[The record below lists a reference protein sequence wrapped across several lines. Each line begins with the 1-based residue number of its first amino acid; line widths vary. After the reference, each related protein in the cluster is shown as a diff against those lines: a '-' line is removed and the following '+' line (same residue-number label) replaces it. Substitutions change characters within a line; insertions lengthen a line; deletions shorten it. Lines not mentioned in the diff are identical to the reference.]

1 MSAATNS
8 EIRSDLESL
17 ARVWALS
24 GPLRG
29 KVAAGIGYKFLQS
42 ACLGIAFGAVI
53 WVVNKTAGPESL
65 TMADIWWVTG
75 LMVISL
81 AGQTLFGFLSV
92 SNSWIASYETAGR
105 IRLTIMDHLALL
117 PMRFHLSRHQGDTV
131 TALTADMQMIESF
144 MSDALPRIAQA
155 FGLPLIVLGFLF
167 WQDWQVG
174 LVGLASIVIALPV
187 FLWSSRR
194 LAKLGI
200 RRQDTQAEAG
210 ARMIE
215 YAQGI
220 SVIRAFNRIAK
231 GQESFGEG
239 LKAFRDISIKMVAEL
254 TAPLVL
260 FGMILMLGAPLVI
273 GIAGSRH
280 IGGDTEVGTLLSSL
294 VVIFALYAPLL
305 GLIGVMELTRIADAS
320 LTRIDRIISAK
331 PLPAPK
337 AAETPDGFD
346 LVFDRVAFSYV
357 PDTPVLKDVSFT
369 VPERSVTAIVGL
381 SGSGKSTILN
391 LIARFWDIESGQVR
405 IGGADIRQIEAEQL
419 NANVTMV
426 FQNVYLFAGTIRD
439 NIALGKD
446 GATDAEI
453 EAAAKAA
460 QAHEFITKLPQR
472 YETEIGE
479 GGSTLSGGERQRL
492 SIARAIL
499 KDAPI
504 VLLDEATAAID
515 PTNERAIQ
523 FAFAELVKDK
533 TLIVVAHKLSTVQSA
548 DQILVLGDGCIIER
562 GNHDSLVDADGLY
575 ASLWKRWAQ
584 AADWRIGGKA

>member
-1 MSAATNS
+1 M
-8 EIRSDLESL
+8 
-17 ARVWALS
+17 
-24 GPLRG
+24 
-29 KVAAGIGYKFLQS
+29 
-42 ACLGIAFGAVI
+42 
-53 WVVNKTAGPESL
+53 
-65 TMADIWWVTG
+65 
-75 LMVISL
+75 
-81 AGQTLFGFLSV
+81 
-92 SNSWIASYETAGR
+92 
-105 IRLTIMDHLALL
+105 
-117 PMRFHLSRHQGDTV
+117 
-131 TALTADMQMIESF
+131 
-144 MSDALPRIAQA
+144 
-155 FGLPLIVLGFLF
+155 
-167 WQDWQVG
+167 
-174 LVGLASIVIALPV
+174 
-187 FLWSSRR
+187 LW
-194 LAKLGI
+194 
-200 RRQDTQAEAG
+200 
-210 ARMIE
+210 
-215 YAQGI
+215 
-220 SVIRAFNRIAK
+220 
-231 GQESFGEG
+231 
-239 LKAFRDISIKMVAEL
+239 
-254 TAPLVL
+254 
-260 FGMILMLGAPLVI
+260 
-273 GIAGSRH
+273 
-280 IGGDTEVGTLLSSL
+280 
-294 VVIFALYAPLL
+294 
-305 GLIGVMELTRIADAS
+305 
-320 LTRIDRIISAK
+320 
-331 PLPAPK
+331 
-337 AAETPDGFD
+337 
-346 LVFDRVAFSYV
+346 
-357 PDTPVLKDVSFT
+357 FT
-369 VPERSVTAIVGL
+369 GL

-460 QAHEFITKLPQR
+460 QAHEFITKLPQG